1 MSTTPSQLGANM
13 LSGLSTQQLAALT
26 GVLGGQ
32 HGFNQAQL
40 AALTVPGGVGIANTL
55 SGGIVTVSQQQVCTP
70 VQPAV
75 AAEGKNSINAAP
87 QNGSGSTA
95 DIAIPSLP
103 WPIVSPM
110 MSIPYFDLAS
120 YRLVDLDVAPSRDAN
135 GFDLPLADVTT
146 LRFFFNLGV
155 QHSRSLAATQLYQER
170 LAHGGVIPTLS
181 TSVSQT
187 PQTSLPT
194 VPQLGGVNIL
204 PSLVNLGGSRA
215 MEPYLGQLNIMSPHA
230 QALLREASSHHMTQ
244 QAQALAAISSRLP
257 DRHLPGF
264 AGSTVPVDI
273 FAMAAQ
279 LPISVSVSA
288 PAPQLLRQPILPNGA
303 ASMSS
308 NTSASPL
315 NSKQMPP
322 NSAATEQ
329 QSYYLQQAL
338 SVVANVQTEKTE
350 TRMHMLQQQA
360 GGLGLHA
367 FVRTS
372 PEEILKP
379 VALGGGSSDAALS
392 PRPPPVDPSPPR
404 IITDTVT
411 SISEGTPFTVVH
423 QQVRDESQVIPAQTS
438 PPASRDQ
445 CMQILEKNY
454 ISRNNTSPQN
464 QRGLGST
471 TQLVSRITPQSS
483 APSTPVLTADDV
495 VPVSQTLFQV
505 SEQHFTEAFNASRK
519 KSISHPIG
527 IARKDNIN
535 TREDSVNAECSSIPR
550 PNQAIDRK
558 DQVEKPALAP
568 ILMMTYLSNCMNNIK
583 STLNTNGLPVGLD
596 ANGRAVDYSSRPI
609 DPIFQQARARME
621 NAREFRGVSP
631 PNAISQLSSSRGAVL
646 DDGTVIYFTGPR
658 FSPLSLAP
666 KISPSSSVS
675 SKTSTNPL
683 GINRVVPDAIDVER
697 IEHGVADTNSPVGKR
712 MRVGSEENSH

>member
-1 MSTTPSQLGANM
+1 
-13 LSGLSTQQLAALT
+13 QQLAALT
-26 GVLGGQ
+26 GVLGGQQ

-40 AALTVPGGVGIANTL
+40 AALTVPGDVGIANSL
-55 SGGIVTVSQQQVCTP
+55 NGGIVTVLQQQVSTA
-70 VQPAV
+70 VQSPV
-75 AAEGKNSINAAP
+75 AAEGKNSINATP

-103 WPIVSPM
+103 WPIVSPLM
-110 MSIPYFDLAS
+110 NIPYFDLAF
-120 YRLVDLDVAPSRDAN
+120 YRLVNLDVAPSRDVN

-155 QHSRSLAATQLYQER
+155 QHSRSLPPTQLYQER
-170 LAHGGVIPTLS
+170 LAHGGVVPTLS

-187 PQTSLPT
+187 PQANFPT
-194 VPQLGGVNIL
+194 VHQLGGMNIL
-204 PSLVNLGGSRA
+204 PSLVSLGGSRA
-215 MEPYLGQLNIMSPHA
+215 MEQYLGQLNIMSPQA

-257 DRHLPGF
+257 DRHLTSF
-264 AGSTVPVDI
+264 AGSTVPADI
-273 FAMAAQ
+273 LAMAAQ
-279 LPISVSVSA
+279 LPISVSMSA
-288 PAPQLLRQPILPNGA
+288 PASQLLRPPILPNGA

-360 GGLGLHA
+360 GGLALHA

-411 SISEGTPFTVVH
+411 SISDGIPSTVVP
-423 QQVRDESQVIPAQTS
+423 QQAQTS
-438 PPASRDQ
+438 PSASCDQ
-445 CMQILEKNY
+445 CTQILEKND
-454 ISRNNTSPQN
+454 ISRDNTSPQN

-471 TQLVSRITPQSS
+471 TQMISRIT
-483 APSTPVLTADDV
+483 
-495 VPVSQTLFQV
+495 
-505 SEQHFTEAFNASRK
+505 
-519 KSISHPIG
+519 
-527 IARKDNIN
+527 
-535 TREDSVNAECSSIPR
+535 
-550 PNQAIDRK
+550 
-558 DQVEKPALAP
+558 
-568 ILMMTYLSNCMNNIK
+568 
-583 STLNTNGLPVGLD
+583 
-596 ANGRAVDYSSRPI
+596 
-609 DPIFQQARARME
+609 
-621 NAREFRGVSP
+621 
-631 PNAISQLSSSRGAVL
+631 
-646 DDGTVIYFTGPR
+646 
-658 FSPLSLAP
+658 
-666 KISPSSSVS
+666 
-675 SKTSTNPL
+675 
-683 GINRVVPDAIDVER
+683 
-697 IEHGVADTNSPVGKR
+697 
-712 MRVGSEENSH
+712 